1 MRLAC
6 RLRIPELCSYFAEGS
21 RIPGAASH
29 EALDQLAASSGRMH
43 NSQGDG
49 GRPEGGGHR
58 RGTGSGT
65 EDDIFSH
72 VVGGLDLEAEQ
83 RSSSYGQGKALPL
96 SQDRNSACMLGDCI
110 HELMSVQ

>member
-1 MRLAC
+1 M
-6 RLRIPELCSYFAEGS
+6 
-21 RIPGAASH
+21 PGAASH

-83 RSSSYGQGKALPL
+83 RSASYGQGKTLLLRQRRHMHA
-96 SQDRNSACMLGDCI
+96 
-110 HELMSVQ
+110 

>member
-1 MRLAC
+1 
-6 RLRIPELCSYFAEGS
+6 
-21 RIPGAASH
+21 
-29 EALDQLAASSGRMH
+29 MH

-83 RSSSYGQGKALPL
+83 RSSSYGQGKASSL
-96 SQDRNSACMLGDCI
+96 SKGRSPACMQGI
-110 HELMSVQ
+110 MRS